1 MSWFT
6 QTFKYS
12 VGKKLL
18 MGSTGLFFVIF
29 LLEHVAGNF
38 LLFNDDK
45 GAAYNEYSHTLTHNH
60 IIAPIITIIEILLFS
75 SFIIHAIDG
84 TILWLQNRKARP
96 IGYVK
101 NGKSQNS
108 RWVSRN
114 MMLGGSIIF
123 IFLVIHLKTFFVP
136 YRFTNSI
143 PNLYDH
149 VAEVF
154 KNEWYSGFYVFAMVM
169 LSLHLNHGFASAFQ
183 SLGLRN
189 AKYYPFIKSLGLF
202 LSIVICAGFAAQPL
216 YFLLLHK

>member
-38 LLFNDDK
+38 LLFNDDN

-60 IIAPIITIIEILLFS
+60 VIAPIIMLVEILLFS
-75 SFIIHAIDG
+75 SFIIHIIDG
-84 TILWLQNRKARP
+84 TALWLQNRKARP
-96 IGYVK
+96 VGYVK
-101 NGKSQNS
+101 NGKSENS

-114 MMLGGSIIF
+114 MMLGGLVLF
-123 IFLVIHLKTFFVP
+123 FFLIIHLKTFFIP

-143 PNLYDH
+143 PSLYAK
-149 VAEVF
+149 VAEAF
-154 KNEWYSGFYVFAMVM
+154 KSPLYAGFYVFSMIM

-183 SLGLRN
+183 SLGMRN
-189 AKYYPFIKSLGLF
+189 AKYYPLIKTLGLI
-202 LSIVICAGFAAQPL
+202 LSIVVCAGFAAQPL
-216 YFLLLHK
+216 YFLFLHK